1 MKFNYQKVNT
11 VSEALEVLS
20 GNNETLKILA
30 GGTDLLVMIQENLIS
45 PGELLD
51 ISGIEE
57 LKGIEED
64 EGRIR
69 LGALVTHGRIA
80 ESSLLREKALPLVE
94 SCTEVGSPQIRNL
107 GTIGGNLVMASPSGD
122 SIPAFYV
129 LGAEVIL
136 ASKEGERSIPIED
149 FLIGVKKSVIRPDE
163 LLVAVTFPGMRADD
177 RGFFKKLG
185 QRKALAISKVSIS
198 AIVSLRDRVVTSVR
212 IALGAVATT
221 VIRTPRTESFLVG
234 QALTP
239 EVISEA
245 SRICSEESRAITDI
259 RSTASYRDEMAGVL
273 LARGL
278 EEIAEGN

>member
-1 MKFNYQKVNT
+1 MKFNYQRVNT

-122 SIPAFYV
+122 SIPALYV

-163 LLVAVTFPGMRADD
+163 LLVAISFPGMSADD

-198 AIVSLRDRVVTSVR
+198 AIVSLRDGVVTSVR

-245 SRICSEESRAITDI
+245 ARLCSEESRAITDI
-259 RSTASYRDEMAGVL
+259 RSTAGYRDEMAGLL

-278 EEIAEGN
+278 EEID

>member
-259 RSTASYRDEMAGVL
+259 RSTAGYRDEMAGLL

-278 EEIAEGN
+278 EEIKD

>member
-149 FLIGVKKSVIRPDE
+149 FLIGVKKSVIRPEE

-245 SRICSEESRAITDI
+245 ARLCSEESRAITDI
-259 RSTASYRDEMAGVL
+259 RSTAGYRDEMAGLL

-278 EEIAEGN
+278 EEID

>member
-1 MKFNYQKVNT
+1 MKFNYQRVNT

-51 ISGIEE
+51 ISRIEE

-122 SIPAFYV
+122 SIPALYV

-149 FLIGVKKSVIRPDE
+149 FLIGVKKSVIRPEE

-198 AIVSLRDRVVTSVR
+198 AIVSLRDGVVTSVR

-245 SRICSEESRAITDI
+245 ARLCSEESRAITDI
-259 RSTASYRDEMAGVL
+259 RSTAGYRDEMAGLL

-278 EEIAEGN
+278 EEID

>member
-1 MKFNYQKVNT
+1 MKFNYQRVNT

-51 ISGIEE
+51 ISRIEE

-122 SIPAFYV
+122 SIPALYV

-245 SRICSEESRAITDI
+245 ARLCSEESRAITDI
-259 RSTASYRDEMAGVL
+259 RSTAGYRDEMAGLL

-278 EEIAEGN
+278 EEID

>member
-1 MKFNYQKVNT
+1 MKFNYQRVNT

-163 LLVAVTFPGMRADD
+163 LLVAISFPGMSADD

-198 AIVSLRDRVVTSVR
+198 AIVSLRDGVVTSVR

-245 SRICSEESRAITDI
+245 ARLCSEESRAITDI
-259 RSTASYRDEMAGVL
+259 RSTAGYRDEMAGLL

-278 EEIAEGN
+278 EEID

>member
-1 MKFNYQKVNT
+1 MKFNYQRVNT

-51 ISGIEE
+51 ISRIEE

-122 SIPAFYV
+122 SIPALYV

-163 LLVAVTFPGMRADD
+163 LLVAISFPGMSADD

-245 SRICSEESRAITDI
+245 ARLCSEESRAITDI
-259 RSTASYRDEMAGVL
+259 RSTAGYRDEMAGLL

-278 EEIAEGN
+278 EEID